1 MNATQKLLEDIFSK
15 ADSIKLYQG
24 DDGLYYAEVYAS
36 EVFFIADYFKTYD
49 HPSLIGL
56 LTNIMMDLNKGMRL

>member
-1 MNATQKLLEDIFSK
+1 MPLKNYWKISLSK

-36 EVFFIADYFKTYD
+36 EVVLYSGITLK
-49 HPSLIGL
+49 PMI
-56 LTNIMMDLNKGMRL
+56 IRL